1 MIDMIDTVIISF
13 LVTFLV
19 SLVSQMGAFSNQICD
34 IFLRYEKTEGERIR
48 IITG

>member
-1 MIDMIDTVIISF
+1 LIDVIDTVIISF